1 MIGPDVL
8 QAAQFITIKGK
19 RFVLISAEDWES
31 LIEWLEM
38 VEDKAIAQEAYARLA
53 EADFDRRRAGWIE
66 WETFQESLG

>member
-1 MIGPDVL
+1 MIGLDAL

-38 VEDKAIAQEAYARLA
+38 VDDKAIAQDTYARLA
-53 EADFDRRRAGWIE
+53 EADFDRRKAGWIE
-66 WETFQESLG
+66 WEAFGESLG